1 MNEGTG
7 ITVTHIPYSK
17 SIRIKYNTE
26 EEAESVLSILAK
38 NGINGNSHKYTG

>member
-17 SIRIKYNTE
+17 SIRVKYDTE
-26 EEAESVLSILAK
+26 EEAEKVLRILEE
-38 NGINGNSHKYTG
+38 NGINGNKRKYTG